1 MCQANLF
8 PTTAYLWHNAS
19 KIWNCEEPEFR
30 LCLMKLFSSDNTK
43 IRLHSTR
50 NSRNIFCRQ
59 RIFLIIWFHYQK
71 LIKSLETRILCEIY
85 VRVVKY
91 VKYIYIRYNIYI
103 YIYIQIYIYIYTI
116 YTNIYIYNIYIYIY
130 TNIWYSKLK
139 NIFKIFWHDA
149 LFS

>member
-103 YIYIQIYIYIYTI
+103 YIYIYIQIYIYIYII
-116 YTNIYIYNIYIYIY
+116 YTNIYIYVIYIYIY
-130 TNIWYSKLK
+130 IHKYM
-139 NIFKIFWHDA
+139 IFKTKKHF
-149 LFS
+149 